1 MKTLGYRMVMVG
13 LMVLGLVVHTACSKS
28 GSPSSPTTQNNPTA
42 TSSFTQTPT
51 LTPGLTFSATPT
63 MSRTATPANTST
75 NTATLTVTNTIT
87 DTATQTLTNT
97 PTVTSTL
104 TITPTPTATC
114 TITNTPFQGVGGSVT
129 YTGAKAFQN
138 GFSYFGVALF
148 DNPNLD
154 AGTNGVDLIAQQSVS
169 LNGGNYV
176 LNVPNGV
183 YYLVTNYAAD
193 ASTYFY
199 GAEDG
204 NGPLPGE
211 KYAYYQNSNCALPA
225 SAVTVNGQTFLLPIT
240 ITDSCPAT
248 GLFNG
253 VTYTGS
259 STVNATNQV
268 HVLAFQTGGT
278 FTTMVAH
285 CNQTTANGK
294 YKLTTLDYAGYNV
307 DLLAYVDKA
316 GTGDTI
322 APGDPVTAILN
333 VPVTFVVTRTVPP
346 ITFNDTF
353 IWPNN
358 NLTPQNTATTTNTAT
373 PTPTFSAT
381 PSMTDTPTDTATIT
395 DTPTLTAT
403 PTPYRHTITIDGTN
417 DFIPAQEQFATTSN
431 GYNAYV
437 SWDANNLYCG
447 YSGPDI
453 AAGDSNK
460 WFLIYVDVDP
470 GANTGASTGYA
481 FNTQAPTFPAGFSP
495 KYLLRWITD
504 NSYSNILSWNGSSWQ
519 NPGFTFN
526 FSQNGTYIE
535 TSLSL
540 SNIGSPSKMSLTA
553 FMIDEQSGSEWTYG
567 GLYADNFTDG
577 YNVSPLHWLSIDL
590 SSPLAPN
597 TSGNEKP

>member
-28 GSPSSPTTQNNPTA
+28 GSPSSPTTPNNPTA

-63 MSRTATPANTST
+63 MSRTSTAANTLT
-75 NTATLTVTNTIT
+75 NTATLTVTNTLT
-87 DTATQTLTNT
+87 NTATQTLTNT

-154 AGTNGVDLIAQQSVS
+154 AGTNGVDLIAQQNVT

-259 STVNATNQV
+259 STVNSVNQV

-278 FTTMVAH
+278 FNTMVAH
-285 CNQTTANGK
+285 SNQPTANGK

-373 PTPTFSAT
+373 ATSTATPSPTETSSAT
-381 PSMTDTPTDTATIT
+381 PSMTATSTDTPTIT
-395 DTPTLTAT
+395 DTPTQTAT
-403 PTPYRHTITIDGTN
+403 ATNTLTPCSSTFGMGNTNTSVTAMFSNNQLIAQQVVNTNYAKVTGISLYTGVAGNVMGAIYTNDSTSGQPTSLIAQSSQTTLAGDGWDTVPLTTDPVIPPGTYWVMAISDTPYMIN
-417 DFIPAQEQFATTSN
+417 SN
-431 GYNAYV
+431 TEFSTY
-437 SWDANNLYCG
+437 W
-447 YSGPDI
+447 YSYSESG
-453 AAGDSNK
+453 
-460 WFLIYVDVDP
+460 L
-470 GANTGASTGYA
+470 ASTG
-481 FNTQAPTFPAGFSP
+481 FPAAISTP
-495 KYLLRWITD
+495 YWNSITGGD
-504 NSYSNILSWNGSSWQ
+504 GDGEIIQIL
-519 NPGFTFN
+519 
-526 FSQNGTYIE
+526 
-535 TSLSL
+535 
-540 SNIGSPSKMSLTA
+540 
-553 FMIDEQSGSEWTYG
+553 WTC
-567 GLYADNFTDG
+567 
-577 YNVSPLHWLSIDL
+577 P
-590 SSPLAPN
+590 
-597 TSGNEKP
+597 